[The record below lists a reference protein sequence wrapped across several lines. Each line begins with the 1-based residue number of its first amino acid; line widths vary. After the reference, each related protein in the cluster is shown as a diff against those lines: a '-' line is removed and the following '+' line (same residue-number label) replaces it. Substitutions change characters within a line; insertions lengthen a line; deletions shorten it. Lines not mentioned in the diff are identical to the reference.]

1 MLESYFNFLKK
12 SLNIFSKNPVLYAPF
27 LLEIL
32 VTLPVIALLIITEV
46 GIFSLIFKLSIESL
60 NSPFAIF
67 LIALFF
73 FIDVFAIIPIF
84 SYFRAM
90 KIGLYKEAV
99 MLKKTSLDYMFF
111 YGKKFFKTKLRI
123 TLLVAL
129 VFLIPLLFFGIVSGL
144 FYLISPPLGRITAI
158 ITGTLFGIY
167 SAVAGTIV
175 YFSLFFIN
183 PIITSQDK
191 PPIDLIKMSF
201 DYTKANLSKAVIT
214 WLIILL
220 FSISI
225 SLALAVL
232 RLPYNLGILSDVWL
246 LMSLLIS
253 VIQFLVQTG
262 TTIISDL
269 FIFNVYFKLKK

>member
-1 MLESYFNFLKK
+1 MLESYFNFLKQ
-12 SLNIFSKNPVLYAPF
+12 SLNIFSKNTCLYAPF
-27 LLEIL
+27 FLEMLI
-32 VTLPVIALLIITEV
+32 TLPVIALLLIAEV
-46 GIFSLIFKLSIESL
+46 GVFSLIFKLSINSL

-73 FIDVFAIIPIF
+73 FIDAFAVIPIF

-90 KIGLYKEAV
+90 KIGMYKDAV
-99 MLKKTSLDYMFF
+99 MLKKTSLDFMFF

-129 VFLIPLLFFGIVSGL
+129 AFLIPLLFFGIISGL

-167 SAVAGTIV
+167 SIGAGTIV

-183 PIITSQDK
+183 PIIASQDK

-220 FSISI
+220 FSVSL
-225 SLALAVL
+225 SLALVVL
-232 RLPYNLGILSDVWL
+232 RAPYNLGMLSDVWFP
-246 LMSLLIS
+246 MSLLIS
-253 VIQFLVQTG
+253 IIQFLVQTG
-262 TTIISDL
+262 MTIISDL
-269 FIFNVYFKLKK
+269 FIFNIYFKLKK